1 MGIPHLTRHLLP
13 YAKDVLLAGEKQRE
27 GDDSIQLVVIDG
39 PSLVYHVFQ
48 RLLSNSNTKLEVLD
62 AQPTCD
68 EVSLGV
74 MVYLLQLKLLGVKVT
89 KICFDGALPIT
100 KRKIRLCR
108 LEKSRKK
115 LEQFHLQNRLGFAKP
130 DDSIRSTVDPTK
142 VLQSRVIPIRYNGL
156 PENPFMVSTV
166 FEDLRKRWN
175 KANILMAVQDA
186 FYFNHCEIGEQDF
199 PWAAITVMVPGEA
212 DAECARMSRLTGAA
226 VLTNDSDLLLHD
238 LGSYGSVLFLD
249 SVELSEWD
257 PSRPTDSKVKAR
269 RLCPASLSRR
279 LGIRS
284 VRYFAYELSQNP
296 QFGLSELIRRSRENC
311 DFLDLAPDYQHFLE
325 DYDYEPNSRAIAQHP
340 QDLDPRISEIFL
352 QYDTGNACFT
362 GSSPHM
368 YLAILS
374 EDHSRR
380 CAWEEGRSYRAL
392 GYSVFNLC
400 RPFTERYHFVEE
412 YVRRGGRIAID
423 RIAMGD
429 EGWITSEVHSFHT
442 SLSSAQV
449 AFGKKLSSSCFWRLF
464 AMCEL
469 FRDETNHTA
478 PDVNRLCRFLR
489 FGYMGEAV
497 SWADVHLCAQIHA
510 VLYSLRILKQ
520 LLGLVTVTEEPVLRL
535 KSEIAALPP
544 LHVMM
549 RPRREMTREYPE
561 DSSVEKALQRFF
573 LLSGQHVQSDDE
585 MQPPYFSPEGSALQ
599 HQGSPKSN
607 CVKHV
612 HRSKSNLY
620 EILSPE

>member
-13 YAKDVLLAGEKQRE
+13 YSKDVFLAGEQRE
-27 GDDSIQLVVIDG
+27 GDDSIHLVVIDG

-48 RLLSNSNTKLEVLD
+48 RLLSKSDTKLEILD

-115 LEQFHLQNRLGFAKP
+115 LEQFHSQNRFGFAKP
-130 DDSIRSTVDPTK
+130 DDSVEGSIVDPTK
-142 VLQSRVIPIRYNGL
+142 VLQSRATPVKYNGL

-166 FEDLRKRWN
+166 FEDMRRRWN
-175 KANILMAVQDA
+175 KANILKAVQDT
-186 FYFNHCEIGEQDF
+186 FYFNHSELGEQDF

-212 DAECARMSRLTGAA
+212 DSECARISRLTGAA

-257 PSRPTDSKVKAR
+257 PYRPTDSKVRAKR
-269 RLCPASLSRR
+269 ICPASLASR
-279 LGIRS
+279 LGIRN

-296 QFGLSELIRRSRENC
+296 QFGLSELIRRSRDNC
-311 DFLDLAPDYQHFLE
+311 DFLDLEPDYRHFLE
-325 DYDYEPNSRAIAQHP
+325 EYDYGLNSRAIVQHP
-340 QDLDPRISEIFL
+340 QDLDPRLSEVFL
-352 QYDTGNACFT
+352 QYDTGNAHFT

-380 CAWEEGRSYRAL
+380 CAWEEGRMYRAL
-392 GYSVFNLC
+392 GYSAFNLY
-400 RPFTERYHFVEE
+400 RPFAERYQFVEE

-423 RIAMGD
+423 KITMGD
-429 EGWITSEVHSFHT
+429 EGWVASEMHSFHT
-442 SLSSAQV
+442 RLSFAQI
-449 AFGKKLSSSCFWRLF
+449 AFGEKVSSSCFWRLF
-464 AMCEL
+464 AICEL
-469 FRDETNHTA
+469 FGDETNHTA
-478 PDVNRLCRFLR
+478 PLEVDRLCRFLR
-489 FGYMGEAV
+489 FGYMGKSV
-497 SWADVHLCAQIHA
+497 GWADVHLCAQINA

-520 LLGLVTVTEEPVLRL
+520 LLGLVTVTEESILGV
-535 KSEIAALPP
+535 KSIIAALPP

-549 RPRREMTREYPE
+549 RSRREMIREYPE
-561 DSSVEKALQRFF
+561 DSSIEKALQRFS
-573 LLSGQHVQSDDE
+573 LLSGQSVQTDEE
-585 MQPPYFSPEGSALQ
+585 MQPSYSSSQDQE
-599 HQGSPKSN
+599 SPKSN
-607 CVKHV
+607 YVKHV
-612 HRSKSNLY
+612 HRPTSNLY